1 MTTDETNISSAT
13 PKQNRGLIKKTI
25 LLGLFGLF
33 LFSLEAHH
41 PNNYIGGVCHH
52 DRTSKRAGGN
62 RLPISMHCYM
72 GIDGSEKKVV
82 DPKKVI
88 EIINKYKSGNTIYE
102 IFIYEIILDGEVEEG
117 KNQEIEIA
125 LKKQNK
131 EIALISTEE
140 KILCEKPKDNL
151 LCVATNQKK

>member
-1 MTTDETNISSAT
+1 MAS
-13 PKQNRGLIKKTI
+13 LIKKVAIKIAKLVNIT
-25 LLGLFGLF
+25 
-33 LFSLEAHH
+33 
-41 PNNYIGGVCHH
+41 V
-52 DRTSKRAGGN
+52 TK
-62 RLPISMHCYM
+62 
-72 GIDGSEKKVV
+72 
-82 DPKKVI
+82 
-88 EIINKYKSGNTIYE
+88 IIQIARSKYKSGNTIYE
-102 IFIYEIILDGEVEEG
+102 IFIYEIILDGEVEQG